1 MRNSILLITVGAV
14 LILGTTDPLW
24 AQAPP
29 AATPPRPTNAPNA
42 SGVLA
47 SPVVFEWKSGHLTST
62 DVHSL
67 TRAIVKGEEAA
78 FEEFYERFS
87 GRLYGMLLFL
97 TSGREEVAREILQVT
112 IIKAARKVRVF
123 DHEEAL
129 WAWLSQ
135 VARNALVDYVRE
147 LARRP
152 NAVSIDVLT
161 LALAEPSA
169 AEEDLLEWLE
179 HGLNELDEEERALV
193 ESVYFQFRRQQ
204 DLADESG
211 STRKAI
217 ESKLARIRAKLRHF
231 ILQRIKN
238 EQ

>member
-97 TSGREEVAREILQVT
+97 T
-112 IIKAARKVRVF
+112 
-123 DHEEAL
+123 EAL